1 MSRITDELRDWVSNN
16 YSGWPSKQTEGFAIA
31 DRIDAEYEEAENKWI
46 AKNGD
51 MWFKGYGKCHAEMM
65 EGNGVLAADLE
76 ANGWIKLPVD
86 VSGVPIRIEDSL
98 VLQHEVQEK
107 PFSVQSLTWDGEDW
121 YFTCDEGLFNACG
134 WAHHHEP
141 TVEDVLD
148 EMLQRFAEDSY
159 EGGLTDFIAKYAA
172 KLQLKEDR

>member
-1 MSRITDELRDWVSNN
+1 MASITDELREWASNN
-16 YSGWPSKQTEGFAIA
+16 LSYKTRFDELIAIA

-76 ANGWIKLPVD
+76 ANGWVRLPRD

-159 EGGLTDFIAKYAA
+159 EGDLIDFIASYAT
-172 KLQLKEDR
+172 KLQLKED